1 MAPAIASIARV
12 AQAASEPLPAAE
24 RARKVLEALR
34 LVVPYDCAELSSWN
48 PVTGSHSALASVGY
62 DARLLDWLNGS
73 DRVSEMDD
81 IDVRTSGQPIRLS
94 DLPARGLAARTVREF
109 LLPAGFRDGLTIG
122 LRTADGRYVGVLD
135 VSSCDA
141 RHPSDLEREAITL
154 LAGTLANVVDPTRT
168 VRLLASMLEPGSSA
182 VTIRRRPAEP
192 LEGFSPG
199 PVLSDGHPALR
210 AARRFARCGRA
221 QNFLALGG
229 DESAWFRVQAL
240 PLRARRCLGRR
251 GLPDDPAVRA
261 HVARGRRCSRCSQ
274 PVARTPRS
282 RPRSSSVHARSA
294 RTSST
299 SSRSSAS
306 RRAPEQPR
314 SRPPRDSC
322 CRPPDPGKSYS

>member
-24 RARKVLEALR
+24 RARKVLEALH

-48 PVTGSHSALASVGY
+48 AVTGSHSALASVGY
-62 DARLLDWLNGS
+62 DTRLLDWLNGS

-122 LRTADGRYVGVLD
+122 LRAAHGRYVGVLD

-182 VTIRRRPAEP
+182 VTIRDDEAEP
-192 LEGFSPG
+192 LEGFSAG
-199 PVLSDGHPALR
+199 PVLSGGHPALC
-210 AARRFARCGRA
+210 AARRFARSGRA
-221 QNFLALGG
+221 QNFLALG
-229 DESAWFRVQAL
+229 DEGSSFRVRLYRCELDDAWVVAASPTTRPYELTWRELQVLTLLATGRSNPEIAAAL
-240 PLRARRCLGRR
+240 VVSPRTISSHVEHILEKLGVPTRAGAAALAASE
-251 GLPDDPAVRA
+251 GLLLATA
-261 HVARGRRCSRCSQ
+261 
-274 PVARTPRS
+274 
-282 RPRSSSVHARSA
+282 
-294 RTSST
+294 
-299 SSRSSAS
+299 
-306 RRAPEQPR
+306 
-314 SRPPRDSC
+314 
-322 CRPPDPGKSYS
+322 